1 MRLTTTK
8 KAIAQAAAIAS
19 RMATGKIASSRCV
32 RLEATADGLRIDA
45 SDGEIAVR
53 YDAPCETKKPGMAC
67 VSAARFAAVVN
78 AAGETIEISASKTK
92 LEVRSGSSRWEIGL
106 EDATPAAIDGKRE
119 AWPCN
124 PAAIVGRIGRVL
136 HAADNE
142 SSRYALAGVRLEQ
155 VGLDWRTIATD
166 GRRLEVAGPI
176 DAETGVAV
184 IVPTRLARTLVS
196 VFCDCD
202 DGVIGANDSTLAMAG
217 GGWTV
222 AGRLLEGRFP
232 KWRDVI
238 PELPHQIDID
248 AHAIREVIQRVQV
261 CSDEE
266 TRIDLEIS
274 DGTLTAKGYDE
285 TSAAEAETA
294 VEQGAAPL
302 KTTLAAKLLLQAIAE
317 SIGTIAI
324 HYGTAEQA
332 VVIYDADVTAV
343 IMPMTGGEGQ

>member
-1 MRLTTTK
+1 MRLTITK

-19 RMATGKIASSRCV
+19 RMATGKIAASRCV

-45 SDGEIAVR
+45 SDGEIYIR
-53 YDAPCETKKPGMAC
+53 YDAATETKKPGVAC

-78 AAGETIEISASKTK
+78 AAGETIELSAGKSK

-106 EDATPAAIDGKRE
+106 EDAMPPWIDGKRD
-119 AWPCN
+119 AWPCK
-124 PAAIVGRIGRVL
+124 PSQIVGRIGRVL

-155 VGLDWRTIATD
+155 IGANWRTIATD
-166 GRRLEVAGPI
+166 GKRLEVAGPI
-176 DAETGVAV
+176 DADSGVAM
-184 IVPTRLARTLVS
+184 IVPTRLAKTLVS

-202 DGVIGANDSTLAMAG
+202 DGVIGCNESTLAMAG

-238 PELPHQIDID
+238 PSLPHQIDVD

-261 CSDEE
+261 CSGDA
-266 TRIDLEIS
+266 TRIDLEIG
-274 DGTLTAKGYDE
+274 DGVLIARGYDE
-285 TSAAEAETA
+285 TSAAEAET
-294 VEQGAAPL
+294 VIESGAAPL
-302 KTTLAAKLLLQAIAE
+302 KTTLAAEFVLQAIAD

-343 IMPMTGGEGQ
+343 IMPMTGEAQ

>member
-1 MRLTTTK
+1 MKLSVTK

-19 RMATGKIASSRCV
+19 RMATGKIAASRCV

-53 YDAPCETKKPGMAC
+53 YDAAGEVRKPGVAC
-67 VSAARFAAVVN
+67 VSAARFAAVVS
-78 AAGETIEISASKTK
+78 AAGETIELSASKTK

-106 EDATPAAIDGKRE
+106 EDATPLGIDGKRE
-119 AWPCN
+119 AWSCKPSQI
-124 PAAIVGRIGRVL
+124 AGRIGRVL

-155 VGLDWRTIATD
+155 IGLDWRTIATD

-176 DAETGVAV
+176 DAETGVTM
-184 IVPTRLARTLVS
+184 IVPSRLAKTLLS
-196 VFCDCD
+196 VFGSIDE
-202 DGVIGANDSTLAMAG
+202 GVIGYNDSTVAIAG

-238 PELPHQIDID
+238 PELPHQIDI
-248 AHAIREVIQRVQV
+248 
-261 CSDEE
+261 
-266 TRIDLEIS
+266 EIG
-274 DGTLTAKGYDE
+274 DGTLTARGRDE
-285 TSAAEAETA
+285 TSSAEAETV
-294 VEQGAAPL
+294 VESGAAPL
-302 KTTLAAKLLLQAIAE
+302 KTTLAAEFLLQAIAE

-324 HYGTAEQA
+324 HYGTAEHP

-343 IMPMTGGEGQ
+343 IMPMTGGAA